1 MPIDISTPAADILML
16 RISGELTQP
25 EFAASQHKAE
35 ECIRKN
41 GKVRFLILLEEF
53 TGFSKG
59 SDWNDVSFQFANDA
73 FIEKMAFVGPKK
85 WEPVATIFTAK
96 GIRPFPIFF
105 FAPEDL
111 AKAKAWLLV

>member
-25 EFAASQHKAE
+25 EFAASQAKAR
-35 ECIRKN
+35 ECIAKN

-53 TGFSKG
+53 TGFEKT
-59 SDWNDVSFQFANDA
+59 SDWNDVTFQFENDA
-73 FIEKMAFVGPKK
+73 FIKKMAFVGPKK
-85 WEPVATIFTAK
+85 WESVATIFTAK

-111 AKAKAWLLV
+111 PKAKAWLLI